1 MVNAWSLAGSIMN
14 GTFEEDYPLMD
25 KKKYIYE
32 SPDGGK
38 TVTRREPFSSKREV
52 IQGDYFKEIPWS
64 DVEDNR
70 DSDLDWIE
78 KSGGFE
84 WTPGSPWPP
93 EVPDLE
99 ADSGDTYTG
108 AFDHLMGDD
117 GFHSPEI
124 DGTVSISAGNTATE
138 PEHSE
143 YYYDYTRNDP
153 DMPNPFVNDYLA
165 DVDDQRAHHFG
176 QNTVPPYIT
185 KTFKYEENA
194 ILKQAEEYIAKT
206 YELHYTGDKGKMQTL
221 DLIESIGDAEAF
233 CRSNAIKYLSR
244 FGKKDGKNRK
254 DILKAIHYCTLLY
267 HFSFNDDSN

>member
-38 TVTRREPFSSKREV
+38 TVTRREPFSNKREV
-52 IQGDYFKEIPWS
+52 IQGDYFEEIPWS
-64 DVEDNR
+64 DVEDKR
-70 DSDLDWIE
+70 DKDLDWIA

-93 EVPDLE
+93 EVPDEE
-99 ADSGDTYTG
+99 ACNGDDYVE
-108 AFDHLMGDD
+108 AFDFAMDSWEPLGY
-117 GFHSPEI
+117 
-124 DGTVSISAGNTATE
+124 GNTASKPEVDPKTGLWTE
-138 PEHSE
+138 PQPYPYE
-143 YYYDYTRNDP
+143 
-153 DMPNPFVNDYLA
+153 NDYLA

-185 KTFKYEENA
+185 KTFKYEEDA

-206 YELHYTGDKGKMQTL
+206 YELHYTSDKGNYQTL

>member
-25 KKKYIYE
+25 KEKYIYE

-38 TVTRREPFSSKREV
+38 TVTRRKPFSDKREV
-52 IQGDYFKEIPWS
+52 IQGDYFEEIPWS
-64 DVEDNR
+64 DVEDKR
-70 DSDLDWIE
+70 DKDLDWIA

-93 EVPDLE
+93 EVPDEE
-99 ADSGDTYTG
+99 ACNGDDYDFYG
-108 AFDHLMGDD
+108 EAFDHMMGIEPL
-117 GFHSPEI
+117 GY
-124 DGTVSISAGNTATE
+124 GNTAQ
-138 PEHSE
+138 
-143 YYYDYTRNDP
+143 
-153 DMPNPFVNDYLA
+153 MA
-165 DVDDQRAHHFG
+165 DIDDQYAHHFG
-176 QNTVPPYIT
+176 NNTVPPYIT
-185 KTFKYEENA
+185 KTFKYEEDA
-194 ILKQAEEYIAKT
+194 ILKQAEDYIAKT

>member
-25 KKKYIYE
+25 KKLYIYE

-38 TVTRREPFSSKREV
+38 TVTRREPFSDKREV
-52 IQGDYFKEIPWS
+52 IQGDYFEEITWS
-64 DVEDNR
+64 DVEDKR
-70 DSDLDWIE
+70 DKDLDWIA

-93 EVPDLE
+93 EVPDEE
-99 ADSGDTYTG
+99 ACNGDDY
-108 AFDHLMGDD
+108 FGDD
-117 GFHSPEI
+117 GFHSPQIEI
-124 DGTVSISAGNTATE
+124 GAGNTATE
-138 PEHSE
+138 PEHSD
-143 YYYDYTRNDP
+143 YWYDYTRNDP
-153 DMPNPFVNDYLA
+153 DAENPFTDPKDRERA
-165 DVDDQRAHHFG
+165 DKVVADIDDMYSHHFG

-185 KTFKYEENA
+185 KTFKYEEDA
-194 ILKQAEEYIAKT
+194 ILKQAEDYIAKT
-206 YELHYTGDKGKMQTL
+206 YELHYTSDKGNYQTL

-254 DILKAIHYCTLLY
+254 DILKAIHYCTLLHY
-267 HFSFNDDSN
+267 FSFNDNN